1 MTTFLTFLGIG
12 RYETVTYFWGDK
24 AAQPTHLFP
33 IAATEL
39 FAPERIVV
47 FVTPQARESDHFKAL
62 STALGDKLKPVDI
75 PEGCSEA
82 ELWEIFDQVAGAVGE
97 GQTVILDIT
106 HAFRSIPLVVFTV
119 ASYLRRTKK
128 VTVRHILYG
137 AYEARKP
144 DNTLPESKGLVP
156 VFDLS
161 PLVDLLDWTS
171 GAEALRKRG
180 DAELIA
186 DNMTTTHQTL
196 RHTKKGEP
204 TRLKALGKRLKEF
217 SQALHLSRPR
227 EVMRV
232 AHEFLELL
240 EEARGEFE
248 KWAKPFV
255 LLAEEIRRDLEP
267 LAFAESDVLSRD
279 NLDRQF
285 RLVEYY
291 LAKGLLVQAV
301 TLARE
306 CIVSWAALQIQA
318 IQKGDG
324 DWLDRTYRERTIEE
338 SLNKASRRLRGE
350 AEEEPEW
357 FAQLPN
363 NSEVAQLWNWVSQ
376 LRNDLAHCGMS
387 KQAASIESV
396 KQRARELPARLKT
409 LMKDVP
415 DQRLYGGRVVIE
427 LKSLYGEV
435 AELDELPGYLE
446 RAKDLAGEG
455 KEVVLTGQAPIWLY
469 LAVAHALHGKAR
481 RLLYDSPVTG
491 EVCIFDHSVR

>member
-75 PEGCSEA
+75 PEGRSEA

-128 VTVRHILYG
+128 VTVRQILYG

-171 GAEALRKRG
+171 GAEALLKRG

-204 TRLKALGKRLKEF
+204 ARLKALGKKLKEF

-240 EEARGEFE
+240 EGARGEFE

-291 LAKGLLVQAV
+291 LAKGLLVHLDGARLWNASIATGIKPAVYAQYADSVSVCLSKGLGAPIGSLIAGSKGLIERAHRFRKMFGGGMRQAG
-301 TLARE
+301 
-306 CIVSWAALQIQA
+306 IIAAAGIYA
-318 IQKGDG
+318 
-324 DWLDRTYRERTIEE
+324 LDHHIE
-338 SLNKASRRLRGE
+338 RLRE
-350 AEEEPEW
+350 DHQN
-357 FAQLPN
+357 AQRLAMGLKRIKGVSINPDHVETN
-363 NSEVAQLWNWVSQ
+363 IVIFDITRRGITASQ
-376 LRNDLAHCGMS
+376 LTEAMKSEGVLIHPIDKTQVRLVTHLDVS
-387 KQAASIESV
+387 KEDIEI
-396 KQRARELPARLKT
+396 ALKAFE
-409 LMKDVP
+409 K
-415 DQRLYGGRVVIE
+415 
-427 LKSLYGEV
+427 
-435 AELDELPGYLE
+435 
-446 RAKDLAGEG
+446 
-455 KEVVLTGQAPIWLY
+455 VL
-469 LAVAHALHGKAR
+469 
-481 RLLYDSPVTG
+481 S
-491 EVCIFDHSVR
+491 E